1 MNKFHRS
8 LLLTGIV
15 AAGLA
20 GCGDDVTVVDPPP
33 PPPPPVAEVRSVTV
47 APDNVIVAPGGTLQ
61 MSAAITSDAGC
72 NPATAWSSSDQT
84 RATISTA
91 GLVSVPAAATS
102 GPVAIRA
109 TATCATGGSTGSG
122 VATLNIQGATIT
134 GVTVNP
140 TSAILPADPNA
151 RLTATATVA
160 GTGSFNTGVDWSISN
175 TGIVTLSCTTAC
187 PASNN
192 VDIIPVS
199 GASGTVQVRATSKG
213 DPTKSA
219 VISINVIPAT
229 VTIQSITF
237 GTLNTPVILTN
248 VFGQIEIS
256 LNVDPGA
263 APNISKVQ
271 AVIGNDVV
279 AEQIFGSPAV
289 GAAPSAAPQ
298 TIVLSTNTAQVAKA
312 NGLFVPVVRNG
323 NNSISARVFLTNNST
338 PIVSN
343 AIPVRMN
350 NPDAVFAPKNLK
362 PSDASTAVAL
372 GSGTWYR
379 GGLQIDSI
387 NFVAFDTLPPSAID
401 GIQVCD
407 QDGAATTTG
416 SWNTGMEVTLAYDC
430 SNDQGSEDIEIDEG
444 IDVDYA
450 STDGPDGTTPIEP
463 TAFSGVTSKYIVD
476 GHDRWNLI
484 PLATLPTVA
493 ALLVDNVAPAVT
505 PDEIGFVAACQPTI
519 PTPGCWINAAYAIA
533 GDFPAGDGSGSGWMT
548 TDVFDLVAVG
558 TGNPDVCGTTAY
570 TAGLTEDPSPVKYSA
585 CAVVTDSVGN
595 TTSVAGFNAF
605 GFDNTSPTIAYTGTY
620 VSDSTVVSVIGA
632 GNINYTVQD
641 NNAGL
646 DVNALT
652 LNLAVLIADAAPA
665 CVSGAIAAPLGGAPL
680 PGTGPRPMAAPI
692 ASADNGC
699 GDQGYYT
706 WTGNAT
712 DRAGNSVSIGAP
724 VVGAVDRTAPTVQ
737 AIAPQPLF
745 GAGQDATFLFF
756 ATDSTDIAG
765 ARLEVRYQATGG
777 TLVDIGYNI
786 TSGFGTVWDNVL
798 TTITTPPTG
807 FPATIPGTQVF
818 GSVVIDTTVALLG
831 PNAALQQVDAS
842 AFDFLPNSS
851 AVTTVAIP
859 GVYKN
864 NALFPL
870 LGDPNPWAVPGLGS
884 TTFSGA
890 AVPCTFDYATPTNG
904 PTIPTRILVVDQLA
918 AGPPIDLDV
927 LLEITTVGN
936 GLGVNDNPKLLS
948 DNGTLRV
955 YQYAIS
961 ASDCP
966 SLVTGTIRLMAVKN
980 DVNGLPSAYLV
991 P

>member
-33 PPPPPVAEVRSVTV
+33 PPPPPAPEVRSVTV
-47 APDNVIVAPGGTLQ
+47 APDNVIVAPGSDLQ

-72 NPATAWSSSDQT
+72 NPATAWSTSDQT
-84 RATISTA
+84 RATVSAA

-160 GTGSFNTGVDWSISN
+160 GTGSFDTGVDWSLSN

-192 VDIIPVS
+192 VDVIPVS

-237 GTLNTPVILTN
+237 GSLNTPVVLTN
-248 VFGQIEIS
+248 VAGQIEIS

-298 TIVLSTNTAQVAKA
+298 TIVLSTNTMQVAKA

-323 NNSISARVFLTNNST
+323 NNAISARVFLTNNST

-350 NPDAVFAPKNLK
+350 NADAVMAPSNLK
-362 PSDASTAVAL
+362 PTNPASAVTL
-372 GSGTWYR
+372 GSGVWYT
-379 GGLQIDSI
+379 GGLQIDSLNYI
-387 NFVAFDTLPPSAID
+387 AFDTLPPNSVA
-401 GIQVCD
+401 GISVCG
-407 QDGAATTTG
+407 GAGTGVTTG
-416 SWNTGMEVTLAYDC
+416 SWNTGMEMTVSFDC
-430 SNDQGSEDIEIDEG
+430 SLSQGSQAVTTG
-444 IDVDYA
+444 GLTFGYA
-450 STDGPDGTTPIEP
+450 VTAGPDGTAPISP

-484 PLATLPTVA
+484 PGTVPSIS
-493 ALLVDNVAPAVT
+493 ALLVDNVAPSVT
-505 PDEIGFVAACQPTI
+505 PDEIGFVAACSPTI
-519 PTPGCWINAAYAIA
+519 PTPGCWINAIYNIA
-533 GDFPAGDGSGSGWMT
+533 GDFPSVDGLGSGVQT
-548 TDVFDLVAVG
+548 IDVFDLVAVG
-558 TGNPDVCGTTAY
+558 TGNPDVCGTTAF

-595 TTSVAGFNAF
+595 ATSVAGFNAF

-632 GNINYTVQD
+632 GDINYTVQD

-680 PGTGPRPMAAPI
+680 PGTGPRPMAVPI

-706 WTGNAT
+706 WTGDAT

-786 TSGFGTVWDNVL
+786 TSGFGTVWDSVL
-798 TTITTPPTG
+798 TTITTPSTG
-807 FPATIPGTQVF
+807 FPAVIPGTQVF

-831 PNAALQQVDAS
+831 PDAALQQVDAS
-842 AFDFLPNSS
+842 AFDFLPNTS

-859 GVYKN
+859 GVYKD

-870 LGDPNPWAVPGLGS
+870 LGDVNPWAVPGLGS

-904 PTIPTRILVVDQLA
+904 PTIPTRILVVDQTA

-936 GLGVNDNPKLLS
+936 GLGANDNPKLLS